1 MPTVVLRL
9 MLFVRRSLESAF
21 CPLRFRRTISFR
33 TRKSSGSLCR
43 LAANYERIKTRA
55 GRLSGARVT
64 YGGGKPPMA
73 ETIPGRLAAA
83 RARRISRM
91 RYLVT
96 GGAGFIGSNTV
107 DELVRRGHSVVVLD
121 DLTSGKEDNL
131 AEIRNKITFIKGS
144 ITDIEVVRKAVH
156 EAEFV
161 LHLAARTS
169 VPKSV
174 KDPIETNRINIDGT
188 LNVLVA
194 ARDAKV
200 KRVVFAASSSAYG
213 ETPTLPKVEKME
225 PQPISPY
232 GVTKYVGELYAQT
245 FGRCY
250 GLENVSL
257 RYFNI
262 FGPRQ
267 DPSSPYSGV
276 LAKFCTAAL
285 EETQPIIFGDGE
297 QTRDFT
303 YVENAV
309 QANVLAFEAPNVSGR
324 VFNVG
329 VGGRFSLNQT
339 VALLNKIAGKSL
351 ESKYE
356 PARDGD
362 IRDSQADIS
371 RAREF
376 LGYEPAVA
384 FEEGLRRTFDWY
396 RATQEKANATPTPA
410 SAPMPTPPK

>member
-1 MPTVVLRL
+1 
-9 MLFVRRSLESAF
+9 
-21 CPLRFRRTISFR
+21 
-33 TRKSSGSLCR
+33 
-43 LAANYERIKTRA
+43 
-55 GRLSGARVT
+55 
-64 YGGGKPPMA
+64 
-73 ETIPGRLAAA
+73 
-83 RARRISRM
+83 M

-96 GGAGFIGSNTV
+96 GGGGFIGSNTV

-121 DLTSGKEDNL
+121 DLSSGKEENL

-144 ITDIEVVRKAVH
+144 ITDIEVVRKAMH
-156 EAEFV
+156 EAEYV
-161 LHLAARTS
+161 LHLGARTS
-169 VPKSV
+169 VPRSV
-174 KDPIETNRINIDGT
+174 KDPIETNKINIEGT

-194 ARDAKV
+194 AKELKV

-213 ETPTLPKVEKME
+213 ETPTLPKTETMQ

-232 GVTKYVGELYAQT
+232 GVTKYVGELYGQT

-267 DPSSPYSGV
+267 DPGSPYSGV
-276 LAKFCTAAL
+276 LAKFCTAFL
-285 EETQPIIFGDGE
+285 EETRPLVFGDGE

-309 QANVLAFEAPNVSGR
+309 QANLLACEAPNASGK

-329 VGGRFSLNQT
+329 VGDRISLNE
-339 VALLNKIAGKSL
+339 VLSELGKITGKTL
-351 ESKYE
+351 EAKYE
-356 PARDGD
+356 PPRDGD

-371 RAREF
+371 QAREI
-376 LGYEPAVA
+376 LGYDPRVSFA
-384 FEEGLRRTFDWY
+384 EGLARTFEWY
-396 RATQEKANATPTPA
+396 RSTQTRAAAK
-410 SAPMPTPPK
+410 

>member
-1 MPTVVLRL
+1 
-9 MLFVRRSLESAF
+9 
-21 CPLRFRRTISFR
+21 
-33 TRKSSGSLCR
+33 
-43 LAANYERIKTRA
+43 
-55 GRLSGARVT
+55 
-64 YGGGKPPMA
+64 
-73 ETIPGRLAAA
+73 
-83 RARRISRM
+83 M

-107 DELVRRGHSVVVLD
+107 DELVRRGDSVVVLD
-121 DLTSGKEDNL
+121 DLSSGREENL
-131 AEIRNKITFIKGS
+131 AEVRNKITFIKGS
-144 ITDIEVVRKAVH
+144 VTDLEVVRKAMH

-169 VPKSV
+169 VPRSV
-174 KDPIETNRINIDGT
+174 KDPIETNKINIDGT

-194 ARDAKV
+194 AKELKV

-213 ETPTLPKVEKME
+213 ETPILPKVETMQ

-232 GVTKYVGELYAQT
+232 GVTKFVGELYSQA

-250 GLENVSL
+250 GLENLSL

-267 DPSSPYSGV
+267 DASSPYSGV
-276 LAKFCTAAL
+276 LAKFCSAFL
-285 EETQPIIFGDGE
+285 EDSPPVVFGDGE

-309 QANVLAFEAPNVSGR
+309 QANLRACAAPNVSGR

-329 VGGRFSLNQT
+329 CGARVSLND
-339 VALLNKIAGKSL
+339 VLRVLGKITGKTL
-351 ESKYE
+351 EVKYE
-356 PARDGD
+356 PPRDGD

-371 RAREF
+371 QARAL
-376 LGYEPAVA
+376 LGYDPQIG
-384 FEEGLRRTFDWY
+384 FEDGLSRTLLWY
-396 RATQEKANATPTPA
+396 RLTQTKPA
-410 SAPMPTPPK
+410 SKPFIPNP

>member
-1 MPTVVLRL
+1 
-9 MLFVRRSLESAF
+9 
-21 CPLRFRRTISFR
+21 
-33 TRKSSGSLCR
+33 
-43 LAANYERIKTRA
+43 
-55 GRLSGARVT
+55 
-64 YGGGKPPMA
+64 
-73 ETIPGRLAAA
+73 
-83 RARRISRM
+83 M

-107 DELVRRGHSVVVLD
+107 DELVRRGDSVVVLD
-121 DLTSGKEDNL
+121 DVSSGKEDNL

-144 ITDIEVVRKAVH
+144 ITDIEVVRKAMH
-156 EAEFV
+156 EAEYV

-169 VPKSV
+169 VPRSV
-174 KDPIETNRINIDGT
+174 KDPIETNKINIEGT

-194 ARDAKV
+194 AKELKV

-213 ETPTLPKVEKME
+213 ETPTLPKVETMQ

-232 GVTKYVGELYAQT
+232 GVTKFVGELYGQT

-250 GLENVSL
+250 GLENVAL

-276 LAKFCTAAL
+276 LAKFCTAFL
-285 EETQPIIFGDGE
+285 EDTQPVVFGDGE

-303 YVENAV
+303 YVDNAV
-309 QANVLAFEAPNVSGR
+309 QANLLACEAPNVSGK

-329 VGGRFSLNQT
+329 VGGRVSLNA
-339 VALLNKIAGKSL
+339 VLRELGKITGKTL
-351 ESKYE
+351 EAKYE
-356 PARDGD
+356 PPRDGD

-371 RAREF
+371 QAKEF
-376 LGYEPAVA
+376 LGYDPQVS
-384 FEEGLRRTFDWY
+384 FEDGLARTFEWY
-396 RATQEKANATPTPA
+396 RETQAKAAAKAEK
-410 SAPMPTPPK
+410 

>member
-1 MPTVVLRL
+1 
-9 MLFVRRSLESAF
+9 
-21 CPLRFRRTISFR
+21 
-33 TRKSSGSLCR
+33 
-43 LAANYERIKTRA
+43 
-55 GRLSGARVT
+55 
-64 YGGGKPPMA
+64 
-73 ETIPGRLAAA
+73 
-83 RARRISRM
+83 M

-121 DLTSGKEDNL
+121 DLSSGKEENL
-131 AEIRNKITFIKGS
+131 AECRNKITFIKGS
-144 ITDIEVVRKAVH
+144 ITDIEVVRKAMH
-156 EAEFV
+156 EAEYV

-169 VPKSV
+169 VPRSV

-194 ARDAKV
+194 AKEVKV
-200 KRVVFAASSSAYG
+200 KRIVFAASSSAYG
-213 ETPTLPKVEKME
+213 ETPTLPKVETMQ

-232 GVTKYVGELYAQT
+232 GVTKYVGELYGQT

-250 GLENVSL
+250 GLENVAL

-276 LAKFCTAAL
+276 LAKFCTAFL
-285 EETQPIIFGDGE
+285 DETQPVVFGDGE

-303 YVENAV
+303 FVDNAV
-309 QANVLAFEAPNVSGR
+309 QANLLACEAPNVSGK

-329 VGGRFSLNQT
+329 CGGRISLNEVLRT
-339 VALLNKIAGKSL
+339 LAKITGRTL
-351 ESKYE
+351 EAKYD
-356 PARDGD
+356 PPRDGD

-371 RAREF
+371 QAKEF
-376 LGYEPAVA
+376 LNYDPQVD
-384 FEEGLRRTFDWY
+384 FEEGLTRTFEWY
-396 RATQEKANATPTPA
+396 RSTQLKAAAKP
-410 SAPMPTPPK
+410 

>member
-1 MPTVVLRL
+1 MR
-9 MLFVRRSLESAF
+9 FV
-21 CPLRFRRTISFR
+21 
-33 TRKSSGSLCR
+33 
-43 LAANYERIKTRA
+43 
-55 GRLSGARVT
+55 
-64 YGGGKPPMA
+64 
-73 ETIPGRLAAA
+73 
-83 RARRISRM
+83 
-91 RYLVT
+91 VT

-107 DELVRRGHSVVVLD
+107 DELVRRGHGVVVLD
-121 DLTSGKEDNL
+121 DFSSGKEENL
-131 AEIRNKITFIKGS
+131 AEIRNKITVIKGS
-144 ITDIEVVRKAVH
+144 ITDIEVVRKAMH
-156 EAEFV
+156 EAEYV

-174 KDPIETNRINIDGT
+174 KDPVETNRVNIDGT

-200 KRVVFAASSSAYG
+200 KRIVFAASSSAYG

-232 GVTKYVGELYAQT
+232 GVTKYVGELYAQA

-267 DPSSPYSGV
+267 DPGSPYSGV
-276 LAKFCTAAL
+276 LAKFCSAFL
-285 EETQPIIFGDGE
+285 EDAQPVIFGDGE

-309 QANVLAFEAPNVSGR
+309 QANLLACESPNASGK
-324 VFNVG
+324 VFNIG

-339 VALLNKIAGKSL
+339 VALLNKISGKNL
-351 ESKYE
+351 EAKYE
-356 PARDGD
+356 PGRDGD

-371 RAREF
+371 QAREF
-376 LGYEPAVA
+376 LQYDPQVA
-384 FEEGLRRTFDWY
+384 FEEGLRRTLEWY
-396 RATQEKANATPTPA
+396 RASQAKVSASTAPPGAPSPVPA
-410 SAPMPTPPK
+410 KP

>member
-1 MPTVVLRL
+1 
-9 MLFVRRSLESAF
+9 
-21 CPLRFRRTISFR
+21 
-33 TRKSSGSLCR
+33 
-43 LAANYERIKTRA
+43 
-55 GRLSGARVT
+55 
-64 YGGGKPPMA
+64 
-73 ETIPGRLAAA
+73 
-83 RARRISRM
+83 M

-107 DELVRRGHSVVVLD
+107 DELVSRGHSVVVLD
-121 DLTSGKEDNL
+121 DLSSGKEDNL

-144 ITDIEVVRKAVH
+144 VTDIEVVRKAMY
-156 EAEFV
+156 EAEYV

-169 VPKSV
+169 VPRSV
-174 KDPIETNRINIDGT
+174 KDPIETNRINVDGT

-194 ARDAKV
+194 AKEMKV
-200 KRVVFAASSSAYG
+200 RRVVLAASSSAYG
-213 ETPTLPKVEKME
+213 ETPTLPKAETMQ

-232 GVTKYVGELYAQT
+232 GVTKYVGELYGQA

-250 GLENVSL
+250 GLENVAL

-276 LAKFCTAAL
+276 LAKFCAAFL
-285 EETQPIIFGDGE
+285 EETQPVVFGDGE

-303 YVENAV
+303 FVDNAV
-309 QANVLAFEAPNVSGR
+309 LANLLACEAPNVSGR

-329 VGGRFSLNQT
+329 TGGRVSLNQ
-339 VALLNKIAGKSL
+339 VLLTLARITGKTL
-351 ESKYE
+351 EAKYDQPRE
-356 PARDGD
+356 GD

-376 LGYEPAVA
+376 LGYRPQVG
-384 FEEGLRRTFDWY
+384 FEEGLTLTFEWY
-396 RATQEKANATPTPA
+396 RSTQAKTQAKSET
-410 SAPMPTPPK
+410 